1 MFSGLG
7 FRNLKSVIAQVE
19 NWKINPAANMRFM
32 LRNIYTNVTIE
43 HYPDWYDVETNEPK
57 R

>member
-1 MFSGLG
+1 MFSGLR

-19 NWKINPAANMRFM
+19 NWKINPDANMRFM

-43 HYPDWYDVETNEPK
+43 HYPDWYDVETNEP
-57 R
+57 RR

>member
-1 MFSGLG
+1 
-7 FRNLKSVIAQVE
+7 
-19 NWKINPAANMRFM
+19 MRFM
-32 LRNIYTNVTIE
+32 LKNIYTNVTIE

>member
-19 NWKINPAANMRFM
+19 NWKINPDANMRFM

-43 HYPDWYDVETNEPK
+43 YYPDWYDVETNEPK